1 MRTVQLPLDLQFRP
15 AYGRDD
21 FLVTGSNKDAV
32 AMIDAWPSSWG
43 GFPALT
49 IFGPAGSGKSHL
61 AAVWAKRT
69 DAASLSP
76 AQFAQMEPHDIVALE
91 RHVALERLDLL
102 SGDEKLE
109 QKLFHLYN
117 AMNAGKHSL
126 LLTSHVAP
134 AKIDFALR
142 DLSSRLRASSAV
154 EIRQPDDD
162 LFCYVLAKQLHD
174 QGFVV
179 PEKVAKYAVERMERS
194 WPVMDSLVALLALR
208 ATAEKKGI
216 TVALVRAALL
226 EMEQTHQ

>member
-1 MRTVQLPLDLQFRP
+1 MRPVQLPLDLQFRP
-15 AYGRDD
+15 AYGRAD

-61 AAVWAKRT
+61 AAVWANKT
-69 DAASLSP
+69 DALNLSP
-76 AQFAQMEPHDIVALE
+76 TEFTSLETEDIISRG

-102 SGDEKLE
+102 TGDEQLE

-117 AMNAGKHSL
+117 AMNAGKYSL
-126 LLTSHVAP
+126 LLTSHIAP
-134 AKIDFALR
+134 AKLDFSLR
-142 DLSSRLRASSAV
+142 DLASRLRASSAV

-174 QGFVV
+174 QGFIV
-179 PEKVAKYAVERMERS
+179 PEKVAKYAVERMERA
-194 WPVMDSLVALLALR
+194 WPVMDKLVEVLAKR

-216 TVALVRAALL
+216 TLPLVRDALL
-226 EMEQTHQ
+226 QMEQTHQ

>member
-32 AMIDAWPSSWG
+32 AMIDAWPASWG

-61 AAVWAKRT
+61 AAVWANKT
-69 DAASLSP
+69 NALNLSP
-76 AQFAQMEPHDIVALE
+76 ADFTQIRTEDIISQK

-102 SGDEKLE
+102 TGDDALE

-117 AMNAGKHSL
+117 AMNAGKYSL
-126 LLTSHVAP
+126 LLTSHIAP
-134 AKIDFALR
+134 AKLDFSLR

-174 QGFVV
+174 QGFIV
-179 PEKVAKYAVERMERS
+179 PDKVAKYAVERMERA
-194 WPVMDSLVALLALR
+194 WPVMDALVVLLAKH

-216 TVALVRAALL
+216 TLPLVRAALL